1 MKPTETDK
9 VLEAIMEELS
19 DEIVGA
25 WKDEHVY
32 AFKVAIDIVR
42 KYLSNKE

>member
-1 MKPTETDK
+1 MNTTETDK
-9 VLEAIMEELS
+9 VLETIMEELS
-19 DEIVGA
+19 EEIVGA

-42 KYLSNKE
+42 KHLSNKE